1 MFTLTHNENGFM
13 AVLFKTIG
21 FGVTYV
27 SKDEEKSFT
36 ITFKLMKAHA
46 MFSFALI

>member
-27 SKDEEKSFT
+27 SEDEEKSFT
-36 ITFKLMKAHA
+36 ITFKLLSMHT
-46 MFSFALI
+46 MISFALL